1 MSPFSIIIPVY
12 NEEGSVKQTID
23 GLKNFLLNNNLAGEI
38 IAINDGSTDKTKE
51 ILETLNGI
59 KIINHQYNKGYGA
72 AIKTGVKEA
81 KHEIICIIDAD
92 GTYPMEEIKTLIS
105 YLPEYDMAVGARSG
119 EKVKMPLR
127 RRFVKFFLIL
137 LIKILTGVKVPD
149 MNSGLRVFK
158 KSLIKKYMRL
168 IPDGFSLTTTITIC
182 SIINNHKIKY
192 VNINYHPR
200 TGASKI
206 HPIKDTYNFFIVI
219 LKTVL
224 YFKPLKVLLP
234 VGIFLMIA
242 AVAAGI
248 WSVFFLGRF
257 LDTTTLLLFVSGLQI
272 FILALLADLIVNRIK
287 NNNDQDNYF

>member
-1 MSPFSIIIPVY
+1 V
-12 NEEGSVKQTID
+12 
-23 GLKNFLLNNNLAGEI
+23 
-38 IAINDGSTDKTKE
+38 
-51 ILETLNGI
+51 
-59 KIINHQYNKGYGA
+59 INHEYNRGYGA

-81 KHEIICIIDAD
+81 RHETICIIDAD
-92 GTYPMEEIKTLIS
+92 GTYPTEEIKTLIS
-105 YLPEYDMAVGARSG
+105 HVPEYDMAVGARSG
-119 EKVKMPLR
+119 KKVKMPLR
-127 RRFVKFFLIL
+127 RRFAKFFLIL

-158 KSLIKKYMRL
+158 KSLIKRYMRL

-200 TGASKI
+200 TGVSKI
-206 HPIKDTYNFFIVI
+206 RPIKDTYNFFIVI

-234 VGIFLMIA
+234 VGIFLMAA
-242 AVAAGI
+242 AVALGV

-257 LDTTTLLLFVSGLQI
+257 LDTTTMVLFVSGLQI
-272 FILALLADLIVNRIK
+272 FILALLADLIVSK
-287 NNNDQDNYF
+287 MH

>member
-1 MSPFSIIIPVY
+1 MFPFSIIIPVY
-12 NEEGSVKQTID
+12 NEEDSIRKTVG
-23 GLKNFLLNNNLAGEI
+23 GLKSFLLNNNLTSEI

-51 ILETLNGI
+51 ILETLSDI
-59 KIINHQYNKGYGA
+59 KIINHQHNKGYGA

-81 KHEIICIIDAD
+81 KHETICIIDAD
-92 GTYPMEEIKTLIS
+92 GTYPVEAIKDLIA

-119 EKVKMPLR
+119 GKVEMPLR

-158 KSLIKKYMRL
+158 KALIKKYMRL
-168 IPDGFSLTTTITIC
+168 IPDGFSLTTTMTIC
-182 SIINNHKIKY
+182 SIVNNHRIKY
-192 VNINYHPR
+192 IDIDYHSR
-200 TGASKI
+200 AGVSKI
-206 HPIKDTYNFFIVI
+206 RPIKDTYNFFIVI

-234 VGIFLMIA
+234 VGIFLMAA
-242 AVAAGI
+242 AVALGV

-257 LDTTTLLLFVSGLQI
+257 LDTTTMVLFVSGLQI

-287 NNNDQDNYF
+287 NNDDQENSF

>member
-1 MSPFSIIIPVY
+1 MTPFSIIIPVY
-12 NEEGSVKQTID
+12 NEEDSVKQTIES
-23 GLKNFLLNNNLAGEI
+23 LKSLLLSNNFTGEI
-38 IAINDGSTDKTKE
+38 IAVNDGSTDKTKE
-51 ILETLNGI
+51 ILETINGI

-81 KHEIICIIDAD
+81 KYDTICIIDAD

-105 YLPEYDMAVGARSG
+105 YLPDYDMAVGARSG

-127 RRFVKFFLIL
+127 REFAKFFLIL
-137 LIKILTGVKVPD
+137 LIKLLTGTKVPD

-158 KSLIKKYMRL
+158 KSLIKKYERL

-200 TGASKI
+200 KGASKI
-206 HPIKDTYNFFIVI
+206 RPIKDTYNFFIVI

-234 VGIFLMIA
+234 VGIFLMAA
-242 AVAAGI
+242 AVILGV

-257 LDTTTLLLFVSGLQI
+257 LDTTVSVLFVSGLQV
-272 FILALLADLIVNRIK
+272 FILALLADLIVSRIK
-287 NNNDQDNYF
+287 NNNNND